1 MVIKEISREDTF
13 SASFSDSESSYPDGS
28 TIIYSDGELDAMRQV
43 RAKLTTDHGIES
55 SRVGSVF
62 LAVATI
68 NCKLR
73 VDETAEKIV
82 KLLGLMEKLGCP
94 DGIDDELWKPDAKHE
109 LHPYPPVGTDNR
121 GCSITWIRGGNR
133 VSKEEERNH
142 AHACIMQY
150 LSVHADPT
158 TLRNGLSF
166 IIDMSGKDDKQ
177 AKVGNEKTVQAFYQA
192 IPQRPQIIL
201 IAGSSF
207 IMRTIINK
215 SIKLASLFIKQK
227 VLGRIHFVSV
237 DDALSRVPLKSA
249 PVYCGGEGGGVKCYK
264 EWVKERLG
272 QLTKPDLSEGPEQ
285 SADNLADSLA
295 QTKI

>member
-1 MVIKEISREDTF
+1 MRLQRKL
-13 SASFSDSESSYPDGS
+13 SSC
-28 TIIYSDGELDAMRQV
+28 LDLWRSWVVLM
-43 RAKLTTDHGIES
+43 
-55 SRVGSVF
+55 
-62 LAVATI
+62 
-68 NCKLR
+68 
-73 VDETAEKIV
+73 
-82 KLLGLMEKLGCP
+82 GLMTSFGSLMPSMNCILIHLWGLIIGVVVSRGLG
-94 DGIDDELWKPDAKHE
+94 GVIGYRKRRK
-109 LHPYPPVGTDNR
+109 
-121 GCSITWIRGGNR
+121 
-133 VSKEEERNH
+133 
-142 AHACIMQY
+142 
-150 LSVHADPT
+150 VHADPT

-295 QTKI
+295 QTKIE